1 MAGKRFYWLK
11 LRTDFFEQK
20 EIKKLRRIAG
30 GDSYVVI
37 YLKLMLLAVK
47 AEGKIMYEGFEDSF
61 AEELALDI
69 NENAEDVSVV
79 LSFMERYGLVEQGD
93 EVNEY
98 TLPETVNAIGS
109 ETAGAERVRRLR
121 EKRKTIV
128 LQNTNKALHCN
139 GDVTNV

>member
-1 MAGKRFYWLK
+1 MAGKRYYWLK

-47 AEGKIMYEGFEDSF
+47 AEGKVMYEGFEDSF

-79 LSFMERYGLVEQGD
+79 LSFMERYGLIEQG

-98 TLPETVNAIGS
+98 ILPETVSAIGS

-121 EKRKTIV
+121 EKRNTIELQKT
-128 LQNTNKALHCN
+128 NRALHCN
-139 GDVTNV
+139 ADVTNV